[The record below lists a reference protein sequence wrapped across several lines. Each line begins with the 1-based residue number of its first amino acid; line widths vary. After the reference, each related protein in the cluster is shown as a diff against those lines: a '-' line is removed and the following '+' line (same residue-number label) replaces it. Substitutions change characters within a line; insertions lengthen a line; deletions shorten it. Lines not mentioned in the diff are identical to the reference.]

1 MLRCTFPLAAFAA
14 FSLAAPALAQPLIVE
29 RLMLVGPSN
38 DIVAVVDGDP
48 DRVTIDAAI
57 DRLLRQPGATIR
69 MVHNHPN
76 GSGLSLAD
84 LLQLMKPGVA
94 AIVAEGADCSRYEA
108 ARGPR
113 FNQTRFE
120 GFYNRAYRQVVK
132 DLLVARSHEPAL
144 PAFDGQI
151 AHLTS
156 LALHKAGVLQYRAT
170 LAGLRASEWNAYR
183 PLLGPVTEAA
193 AARVRESQ
201 DPQRSGRAARAW

>member
-1 MLRCTFPLAAFAA
+1 MLRCTFPLTACAA

-38 DIVAVVDGDP
+38 DTIAVVDGDP
-48 DRVTIDAAI
+48 SRVTIDVAI
-57 DRLLRQPGATIR
+57 DRLLGQPDADIT

-76 GSGLSLAD
+76 GSGLSLED

-94 AIVAEGADCSRYEA
+94 AIVAEGAEGSRYEA
-108 ARGPR
+108 ARGSR
-113 FNQTRFE
+113 FNRTRLE
-120 GFYNRAYRQVVK
+120 GLYNRAYCQVVK
-132 DLLVARSHEPAL
+132 ALLVARSHQPAL
-144 PAFDGQI
+144 PTFDNQI

-156 LALHKAGVLQYRAT
+156 LALQKAGVLQYRAT
-170 LAGLRASEWNAYR
+170 LAGLRASEWHAHR

-201 DPQRSGRAARAW
+201 DPLRSGRAACAR